1 MDYEVFLLKIVH
13 LVAGE
18 LSGGAARGAYWLH
31 RGLKNIGIESKLLT
45 NSFDT
50 LGDCDVES
58 VADTFKNKIKSKVFS
73 QLDGFP
79 TKAYRRR
86 KNLIFSTGFWGKAFI
101 RSDLL
106 RWADIVHLHWINAG
120 FVNLK
125 YLSQIKKPIVW
136 TMRDMWPMTG
146 GCHYAMKCNQYESGC
161 GKCPQLGS
169 KCTLD
174 LSKIVLSRKKKYL
187 PKSMKIVGISS
198 WLSECARNSNLFRD
212 FDVQT
217 ISNNIDCSEFYPVE
231 KHIARDILGVDRNAN
246 VVLTGATSA
255 ETFYKGFDKFL
266 SSIEFLPK
274 DNIHLVFFGRI
285 DADALKKIKF
295 PFTSLGFLHD
305 TVALRIAYSSADLFV
320 APSIMDAFGKTIA
333 ESMACRTPVVCFDA
347 TGPKDIVDHKKN
359 GFRAKPFE
367 PKDLAR
373 GIKWILADSD
383 RYEVL
388 SQNARAKVV
397 NEFDIDVI
405 ARKYKKLYSKIT
417 DR

>member
-1 MDYEVFLLKIVH
+1 
-13 LVAGE
+13 
-18 LSGGAARGAYWLH
+18 
-31 RGLKNIGIESKLLT
+31 
-45 NSFDT
+45 
-50 LGDCDVES
+50 
-58 VADTFKNKIKSKVFS
+58 
-73 QLDGFP
+73 
-79 TKAYRRR
+79 
-86 KNLIFSTGFWGKAFI
+86 
-101 RSDLL
+101 
-106 RWADIVHLHWINAG
+106 
-120 FVNLK
+120 
-125 YLSQIKKPIVW
+125 
-136 TMRDMWPMTG
+136 
-146 GCHYAMKCNQYESGC
+146 
-161 GKCPQLGS
+161 
-169 KCTLD
+169 
-174 LSKIVLSRKKKYL
+174 
-187 PKSMKIVGISS
+187 MKIVGISS